1 MISEVAECQNCQNIV
16 DVGAGQG
23 HLSRILSYG
32 YGLKVTTVEA
42 SSCHAPKAQKFDE
55 ETERDIKKGSI
66 RKKVCLFRF
75 CGLSSYSLLEIY

>member
-1 MISEVAECQNCQNIV
+1 MISEVAECQGCQNIV

-23 HLSRILSYG
+23 HLSRILSFG

-55 ETERDIKKGSI
+55 ETERDIKKGTLH
-66 RKKVCLFRF
+66 KKVYVFSF
-75 CGLSSYSLLEIY
+75 CYLACYQYSLL